1 MGQHN
6 RAPNP
11 DMAAIQAVHWSLL
24 LEFASVFL
32 GMCHPSAE
40 LRNARFQ
47 HLDKPSCCRRRYRN
61 QLVVHG
67 DWASLGALLSI
78 ASCRAG
84 QEENSLGFG
93 HDYHKLFHLT
103 HSDYDSKPGGEC

>member
-1 MGQHN
+1 M
-6 RAPNP
+6 
-11 DMAAIQAVHWSLL
+11 
-24 LEFASVFL
+24 
-32 GMCHPSAE
+32 
-40 LRNARFQ
+40 
-47 HLDKPSCCRRRYRN
+47 
-61 QLVVHG
+61 VHG